1 MTTMAEVLD
10 ACGDWTTIPELES
23 RLSIPS
29 GHRAHSK
36 IRSMCRSYAMT
47 GRMESRWTEHG
58 TEYRAVP
65 GARPSLAGGPMQTA
79 CYEALDGEMDT
90 RRVAEL
96 AGVSV
101 QRACAAMGRLRRRGL
116 VEAVRTR
123 PVAVWR
129 RASPETASETPSE
142 TASLE
147 DREMDDERRR
157 SGP

>member
-1 MTTMAEVLD
+1 MTTMDEVLS
-10 ACGDWTTIPELES
+10 AAEGWATIPEIES
-23 RLSIPS
+23 RLRIPP

-36 IRSMCRSYAMT
+36 LRNLCRSYAMT

-65 GARPSLAGGPMQTA
+65 GSRPSLAGGPMQTA

-90 RRVAEL
+90 RQIAE
-96 AGVSV
+96 AVGFDVRRT
-101 QRACAAMGRLRRRGL
+101 QGCMDRLRRRGL
-116 VEAVRTR
+116 VEAVRSR

-129 RASPETASETPSE
+129 KTPSQTVSE
-142 TASLE
+142 
-147 DREMDDERRR
+147 EMGAMEERDGR